1 METSA
6 ARYGCAKVSILSL
19 RAAMR
24 VRIFLDDEDWQQ
36 FLHFLRT
43 YAKLSQL
50 GVPTK
55 TVLEHGEAATTTLGR
70 FCVSPI
76 SIEL

>member
-1 METSA
+1 LGLFT
-6 ARYGCAKVSILSL
+6 
-19 RAAMR
+19 
-24 VRIFLDDEDWQQ
+24 
-36 FLHFLRT
+36 RT

-76 SIEL
+76 HKE